1 LTKESQRNIKQTQI
15 KIKEEI
21 LKSEKK
27 IAVIENRIEKF
38 KRVMDRQETDEL
50 LEMLLRNINTSE
62 GQLRELTIGLSNL
75 KIEYE
80 LQNEKFNQTELEM
93 TYYDV
98 KEKINDWFFKL
109 NVEEQ
114 RNELIR
120 TIKSCKIFN
129 QYLIIDVG
137 KIVFLFDINQ
147 HYVFDM
153 NLLDNL
159 NKDEVYKE
167 HFIEM
172 KNQKEARKF
181 NDKLIANINLNRDK
195 NIRMLVFQYLVEK
208 LGVIYNLNEISNLV
222 SFASLRGLY
231 ALEQWQLETKD

>member
-27 IAVIENRIEKF
+27 ITVIENKIEKF
-38 KRVMDRQETDEL
+38 KRVMDRQEADEL
-50 LEMLLRNINTSE
+50 LEMLLRNINVSE

-80 LQNEKFNQTELEM
+80 LQDEKFNQNELEM
-93 TYYDV
+93 PYYDV

-120 TIKSCKIFN
+120 TIKTCKIFN
-129 QYLIIDVG
+129 HYLIIDDG

-167 HFIEM
+167 HFVEM

-181 NDKLIANINLNRDK
+181 NDKLIANIKRYLSSFLSSDTHYNTQYM
-195 NIRMLVFQYLVEK
+195 IMQVFFLIFK
-208 LGVIYNLNEISNLV
+208 
-222 SFASLRGLY
+222 
-231 ALEQWQLETKD
+231 

>member
-1 LTKESQRNIKQTQI
+1 
-15 KIKEEI
+15 
-21 LKSEKK
+21 
-27 IAVIENRIEKF
+27 
-38 KRVMDRQETDEL
+38 
-50 LEMLLRNINTSE
+50 
-62 GQLRELTIGLSNL
+62 
-75 KIEYE
+75 
-80 LQNEKFNQTELEM
+80 M

-120 TIKSCKIFN
+120 AIKSCKIFN

-195 NIRMLVFQYLVEK
+195 NIRMLIFQYLVEK